1 MKKVCKQIGFT
12 IVELMATLAVAAILL
27 AVGIPSYETLVKG
40 SRLTTGNNDLVSGL
54 NLARSEAVKRGM
66 RVTVCKS
73 ANAVTAATPS
83 CAAGDGWEQGWIIF
97 TDQNSNAAYNSATET
112 LLQVHDAMAS
122 SITAVGDATI
132 TSYISYVLTGQ
143 SQQTGGGLQSGAI
156 KLCDDRTGDFGKNLV
171 ISTTGRI
178 HTATEV
184 TCP

>member
-1 MKKVCKQIGFT
+1 
-12 IVELMATLAVAAILL
+12 
-27 AVGIPSYETLVKG
+27 
-40 SRLTTGNNDLVSGL
+40 
-54 NLARSEAVKRGM
+54 
-66 RVTVCKS
+66 
-73 ANAVTAATPS
+73 
-83 CAAGDGWEQGWIIF
+83 
-97 TDQNSNAAYNSATET
+97 
-112 LLQVHDAMAS
+112 MAS

-171 ISTTGRI
+171 VSTTGRI